1 MATGQMYG
9 VLVHDLQNSSLSP
22 KSAARAR
29 SLARGA
35 RAQLLYGIL
44 LQYNVTK
51 YTEVRSI
58 PLALAR
64 ACLPRSPNH
73 EFQGK

>member
-44 LQYNVTK
+44 QS
-51 YTEVRSI
+51 TEGFLETSRSTCARVCLH
-58 PLALAR
+58 LAL
-64 ACLPRSPNH
+64 LPGRDPSH
-73 EFQGK
+73 AL